1 MTTVM
6 ARLYPTQKKFEI
18 IETSGQA
25 NVQLRVDRE
34 LSKMNRRLYREGR
47 VYTCK
52 LDLNPQQAQPGSF
65 VEIFAL
71 KDTWFIHK
79 AWQTAFEEYLNA
91 TKQERDRA
99 GKSQSARW
107 NDFRVN
113 SGTGLQ
119 LLNARHYGDNGSVA
133 SLTDGE
139 FLLSEV
145 EDGSGTTR
153 QFTWSDSP
161 TAGEYGILVEY
172 AKEGGPSDMPTSPTT
187 SQPYASLDSDSSN
200 VEWDDVTDH
209 GNEPPYRDTI
219 NDSYPW
225 TKVATL
231 SVDAGMQKLSS
242 GFFNA
247 PCGIVMIRGL
257 STQVAQELVLEVKAG
272 DYKGVH
278 APRMFNE
285 IKNMGDDVKVV

>member
-1 MTTVM
+1 M
-6 ARLYPTQKKFEI
+6 AKQYPVTRKMEI
-18 IETSGQA
+18 SEVSGQA

-47 VYTCK
+47 NYTVK
-52 LDLNPQQAQPGSF
+52 LDLNPQQAQAGNF
-65 VEIFAL
+65 VEVFAL

-79 AWQTAFEEYLNA
+79 AWQFAFQEYLNA
-91 TKQERDRA
+91 TALERDRA
-99 GKSQSARW
+99 GKTQQARW

-113 SGTGLQ
+113 SGLGLQ
-119 LLNARHYGDNGSVA
+119 LANSRAYTKSGSA
-133 SLTDGE
+133 QSLTDGE

-145 EDGSGTTR
+145 EDSSGTTR

-161 TAGEYGILVEY
+161 TSGEYGILVEY
-172 AKEGGPSDMPTSPTT
+172 GKQGRPPSTPTSPGVD
-187 SQPYASLDSDSSN
+187 QPYSDQDSDASN

-209 GNEPPYRDTI
+209 GNEPPYKSVIRHTT
-219 NDSYPW
+219 PW
-225 TKVATL
+225 IKVATL
-231 SVDAGMQKLSS
+231 SVDAGMQKLST

-257 STQVAQELVLEVKAG
+257 STQVAQEMQLEVKAG

-278 APRMFNE
+278 APRMFNQ
-285 IKNMGDDVKVV
+285 IKEHNNQVKVV

>member
-1 MTTVM
+1 M
-6 ARLYPTQKKFEI
+6 AKQYPVARKMEI
-18 IETSGQA
+18 IETSAQA

-47 VYTCK
+47 NYTVK
-52 LDLNPQQAQPGSF
+52 LDLNPQQAQPGNF
-65 VEIFAL
+65 VEVFAL

-79 AWQTAFEEYLNA
+79 AWQKAFQEYLNA
-91 TKQERDRA
+91 TAIERDRA
-99 GKSQSARW
+99 GKTQQARW

-113 SGTGLQ
+113 SGLGLQ
-119 LLNARHYGDNGSVA
+119 LANARQYSDSGAAN
-133 SLTDGE
+133 SLTTGE

-145 EDGSGTTR
+145 EDSSGTTR

-161 TAGEYGILVEY
+161 TSGEYGILVEY
-172 AKEGGPSDMPTSPTT
+172 AKQGRPPQTPTSPTAD
-187 SQPYASLDSDSSN
+187 QPYSEQDSDSSN

-209 GNEPPYRDTI
+209 GNEPPYRALVG
-219 NDSYPW
+219 SQYPW

-231 SVDAGMQKLSS
+231 SVDAGMQKLST

-257 STQVAQELVLEVKAG
+257 STQTAQEMQLEVKAG

-278 APRMFNE
+278 APRMFNQ
-285 IKNMGDDVKVV
+285 IKEHNNQVKVV